1 MESHMQKLRL
11 CFQKCKKYGISLN
24 LDKCAFM
31 VFSRMILGFIV
42 SKEGKLPNPKK
53 IQVINNMP
61 PPKNP
66 QQIQIFNGMALF
78 YRCFIKK
85 IIVIKAPIT
94 KLTKKTKSF
103 LWTKECQKAWELIKQ
118 KYIETPI
125 LISPNW
131 QVEFHIH
138 IDASLLVVGA
148 MMFQNVI
155 RKSDQP
161 IMYTFKVL
169 NKA

>member
-1 MESHMQKLRL
+1 
-11 CFQKCKKYGISLN
+11 
-24 LDKCAFM
+24 
-31 VFSRMILGFIV
+31 
-42 SKEGKLPNPKK
+42 
-53 IQVINNMP
+53 
-61 PPKNP
+61 
-66 QQIQIFNGMALF
+66 MALF